1 MIVSYE
7 VVKML
12 KTNQNQSGH
21 VGNSWRSHAMAGP
34 EEEIGGNCLQAHKD
48 PRASGWNLEEPRKR
62 LARLGL
68 DPTAR
73 QLPKGRSSS
82 RGVRL
87 SSQRCVGE
95 GAARKARMCRR
106 RLSTYIHASQANAHM
121 RTF

>member
-1 MIVSYE
+1 MRWLVLKKRLEGIVFRRI
-7 VVKML
+7 
-12 KTNQNQSGH
+12 KT
-21 VGNSWRSHAMAGP
+21 P
-34 EEEIGGNCLQAHKD
+34 GG
-48 PRASGWNLEEPRKR
+48 SGWNLEEPRKR